1 MPSAS
6 TSMRGALLNCRFAV
20 NGIQKA
26 SRLLG
31 AGCGLA
37 IRVLRDE
44 YVPGPAGQLRLPA
57 VSSRRRGGKILT
69 NWSKER

>member
-1 MPSAS
+1 
-6 TSMRGALLNCRFAV
+6 V

-37 IRVLRDE
+37 IGGHSGMNTRPVR
-44 YVPGPAGQLRLPA
+44 PGNCACLPFHLGEEA
-57 VSSRRRGGKILT
+57 AKILT
-69 NWSKER
+69 NWSKEH